1 MHGERKHESLK
12 RPSETGA
19 YSGTTLLATLLVLA
33 VEPGSPGT
41 DQAVRYRVNRATVSV
56 A

>member
-1 MHGERKHESLK
+1 MHGEREA
-12 RPSETGA
+12 RESETA
-19 YSGTTLLATLLVLA
+19 VRDWRLPGTTLLATLLVLA

-56 A
+56 T